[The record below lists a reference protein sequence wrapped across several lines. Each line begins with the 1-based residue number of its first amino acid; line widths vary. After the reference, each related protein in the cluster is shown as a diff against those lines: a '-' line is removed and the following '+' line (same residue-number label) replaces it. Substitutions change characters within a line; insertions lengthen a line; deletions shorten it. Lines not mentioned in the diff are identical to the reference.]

1 MKLNAIKCKKCG
13 DTIYSRTRH
22 DMRWC
27 SCKSIAI
34 DGGFDY
40 IKVAGEEED
49 IENKEINVNVS
60 KKDLYDDWNKKKDKY
75 GLIKETRKENN
86 V

>member
-1 MKLNAIKCKKCG
+1 MVKIESAIKCKLCG

-22 DMRWC
+22 DFRWC

-40 IKVAGEEED
+40 CRVIGELDNIEKVKPFKLSITKG
-49 IENKEINVNVS
+49 
-60 KKDLYDDWNKKKDKY
+60 DLYIDWNKGIDKY
-75 GLIKETRKENN
+75 GLIKEQE
-86 V
+86 